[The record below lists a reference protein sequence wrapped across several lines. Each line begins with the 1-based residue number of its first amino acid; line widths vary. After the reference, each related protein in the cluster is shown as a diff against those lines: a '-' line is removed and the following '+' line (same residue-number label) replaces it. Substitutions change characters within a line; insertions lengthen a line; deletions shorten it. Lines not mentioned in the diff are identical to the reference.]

1 MLSSRAAVYAPT
13 FLRRSLTDI
22 KRLRLCTRRRHR
34 LTGDREDAWGT
45 AIAAGGIIR
54 LLLLSIMVV
63 AFGCGGELADTVKT
77 LERLSTD
84 PWEGIYAVQQIDSNH
99 FYVNPVVATQMQCPD
114 GYWVDRCL
122 VANVNLA
129 YTGLSLTLQ
138 NNIRA
143 RLPGEPPYESSV
155 SVLMKGSFV
164 NVTDHRTEPPTYYPE
179 FRATAVY
186 MAPTLADHGVDFRY
200 VEAGPDNDYYYYTRA
215 VNLDMIYSRN
225 INPATRSLLLWVGS
239 GSAPTYPP
247 DSIIA
252 DRALRQLDPGMLGG
266 RIELDVDQLF
276 TRVQ

>member
-1 MLSSRAAVYAPT
+1 MISSRAAVYVRT
-13 FLRRSLTDI
+13 FLLPSLRDSNRRC
-22 KRLRLCTRRRHR
+22 LCPRRRYH
-34 LTGDREDAWGT
+34 LTCDQEDACGT
-45 AIAAGGIIR
+45 SIAAGGIIR
-54 LLLLSIMVV
+54 LLLLSILVV
-63 AFGCGGELADTVKT
+63 AFGCGGEVADTAKA

-84 PWEGIYAVQQIDSNH
+84 PWEGIYAVQQIDPNH
-99 FYVNPVVATQMQCPD
+99 FYVNPVIATQIQCPD

-122 VANVNLA
+122 VAKVNLG

-155 SVLMKGSFV
+155 SVLMKGSFI

-200 VEAGPDNDYYYYTRA
+200 VESGPDNDYYYTRA

-225 INPATRSLLLWVGS
+225 INPATRSRLLWVGP
-239 GSAPTYPP
+239 GSEPTYPP

>member
-1 MLSSRAAVYAPT
+1 MLSSRAVLYVPT
-13 FLRRSLTDI
+13 FFVRRLGDSN
-22 KRLRLCTRRRHR
+22 RRRLCPRRRYH
-34 LTGDREDAWGT
+34 LTYDQEVAYGT
-45 AIAAGGIIR
+45 AIASGGIMRR
-54 LLLLSIMVV
+54 LLLAILVM
-63 AFGCGGELADTVKT
+63 AFGCSGEVADTGKT

-99 FYVNPVVATQMQCPD
+99 FYVNPVVATEIQCPD
-114 GYWVDRCL
+114 GYWLDRCL
-122 VANVNLA
+122 VAKVNLG

-138 NNIRA
+138 NNVRA

-164 NVTDHRTEPPTYYPE
+164 NVRDHSTEPPTYYPE

-186 MAPTLADHGVDFRY
+186 MAPRPSDHGIDFRY
-200 VEAGPDNDYYYYTRA
+200 VEAGPDNDYYYTRA

-225 INPATRSLLLWVGS
+225 FNPATRSRLLWIGP
-239 GSAPTYPP
+239 GSAPTYPQ

>member
-1 MLSSRAAVYAPT
+1 MR
-13 FLRRSLTDI
+13 
-22 KRLRLCTRRRHR
+22 
-34 LTGDREDAWGT
+34 
-45 AIAAGGIIR
+45 R
-54 LLLLSIMVV
+54 LLLAILVM
-63 AFGCGGELADTVKT
+63 AFGCSGEVADTGKT

-84 PWEGIYAVQQIDSNH
+84 PWEAIYAVQQIDSNH
-99 FYVNPVVATQMQCPD
+99 FYVNPVVATEIQCPD
-114 GYWVDRCL
+114 GYWLDRCL
-122 VANVNLA
+122 VAKVNLG

-138 NNIRA
+138 NNVRA

-164 NVTDHRTEPPTYYPE
+164 NVRDHSTEPPTYYPE
-179 FRATAVY
+179 FRAAAVY
-186 MAPTLADHGVDFRY
+186 MAPRPSDHGIDFRY
-200 VEAGPDNDYYYYTRA
+200 VEAGPDNDYYYTRA

-225 INPATRSLLLWVGS
+225 FNPATRSRLLWIGP
-239 GSAPTYPP
+239 GSAPTYPQ